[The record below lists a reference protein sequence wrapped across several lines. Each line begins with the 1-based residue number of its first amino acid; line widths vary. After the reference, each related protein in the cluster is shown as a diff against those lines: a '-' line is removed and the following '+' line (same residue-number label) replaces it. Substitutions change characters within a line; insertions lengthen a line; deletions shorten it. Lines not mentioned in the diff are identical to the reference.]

1 MAHHRLGL
9 VAFVAALDQTVVATA
24 LPTIA
29 ADFGAT
35 PSQYAWVGTSY
46 LLTQTL
52 MTPINGRVTDIIGR
66 KPMLYS
72 AVFILMVFDILCGAA
87 KNITWCVHRVWHT

>member
-1 MAHHRLGL
+1 M
-9 VAFVAALDQTVVATA
+9 ATA

-29 ADFGAT
+29 AEFDAT
-35 PSQYAWVGTSY
+35 PSQYSWVGTSY

-66 KPMLYS
+66 KPVLYS
-72 AVFILMVFDILCGAA
+72 AVFILMVFDIMCGAA
-87 KNITWCVHRVWHT
+87 KNITWLIAARAFAGLGGGSTVSLT

>member
-1 MAHHRLGL
+1 M
-9 VAFVAALDQTVVATA
+9 AFVAALDQTVVATA

-29 ADFGAT
+29 AEFNAT
-35 PSQYAWVGTSY
+35 PSQYSWVGTSY

-66 KPMLYS
+66 KPMLYA
-72 AVFILMVFDILCGAA
+72 AVLLLMVFDIMCGAA
-87 KNITWCVHRVWHT
+87 QNITWCVPLGIGSKR